1 MVELAGPEPIRMD
14 ELVRHFLSANGDP
27 RKVITDVR
35 ALYYGIEVNDQS
47 LTPGENPRLGPTR
60 FEDWLGH
67 SISQVRLP
75 GSTIRIRIKFP

>member
-1 MVELAGPEPIRMD
+1 MD

-60 FEDWLGH
+60 FEDWLSH